1 MMSWTSCAIIATSLF
16 CILTSE
22 AIAQGAEP
30 DGACSPVPQPVLI
43 SLRSAKPLQGKEE
56 RAVKPLDIFKEC
68 AACPEMVVVPP
79 GHFVMGA
86 PETEESSYED
96 ERPQHAVKMARPF
109 AVGRFAVTF
118 DEWDACVA
126 EGGCRRWRPSDR
138 GWGRGR
144 RPVININWDDARV
157 YVTWLAEKTGK
168 PYRLLS
174 EAEREYATRAGTVTP
189 FWWGSALSTGRANY
203 DGNFPYPRGEM
214 NDVYRGMT
222 LPVDCFR
229 PNPWGFYQVHGNV
242 YEWVEDCWHPNYK
255 GAPTDGSAWVTP
267 DCDRHVLRGGSWDFA
282 GWHLRA
288 AARGLVASYV
298 NHLAVGMRVA
308 RALDN

>member
-1 MMSWTSCAIIATSLF
+1 
-16 CILTSE
+16 
-22 AIAQGAEP
+22 
-30 DGACSPVPQPVLI
+30 
-43 SLRSAKPLQGKEE
+43 
-56 RAVKPLDIFKEC
+56 VK
-68 AACPEMVVVPP
+68 
-79 GHFVMGA
+79 
-86 PETEESSYED
+86 
-96 ERPQHAVKMARPF
+96 
-109 AVGRFAVTF
+109 
-118 DEWDACVA
+118 
-126 EGGCRRWRPSDR
+126 
-138 GWGRGR
+138 
-144 RPVININWDDARV
+144 
-157 YVTWLAEKTGK
+157 WLADKTGK

-174 EAEREYATRAGTVTP
+174 EAELEYVTRAGTVTP

-214 NDVYRGMT
+214 KDVYRGMT

-288 AARGLVASYV
+288 AARGLGASYV